1 MWSGGVGQQQQLC
14 ANTRNGGL
22 QMVLREPRSEQSKA
36 KVVELLVRRVLC
48 VQQLCAGVRAAELV
62 VWRGGG
68 FGVHLAQCLEG
79 ATWMERGFGRAELC
93 AALQHQHVL
102 S

>member
-14 ANTRNGGL
+14 ANTKNGGL

-62 VWRGGG
+62 FGGEVNLG
-68 FGVHLAQCLEG
+68 C
-79 ATWMERGFGRAELC
+79 T
-93 AALQHQHVL
+93 
-102 S
+102 